1 MTASHVRGVVA
12 SVVLVGLLAACGGSG
27 GGTAGGGRVKVS
39 EKEFKITL
47 STATVPAG
55 DITFSLEN
63 KGTVPHEFVVFK
75 TGLAPDSL
83 PLGAD
88 GNVDEEGTGVPH
100 TTEQAEFT
108 AGNKRT
114 FPADR
119 SGGRSRVQR
128 NPPARWAGSA
138 WAAGKQCNLGGKW
151 SLHWWL
157 SRSLRR
163 GRWRYQPGSI

>member
-1 MTASHVRGVVA
+1 MTASHLRGVVA
-12 SVVLVGLLAACGGSG
+12 SVVLVGLLAACGGSD

-88 GNVDEEGTGVPH
+88 GNVDEEGTGVTH
-100 TTEQAEFT
+100 TTEQADFP
-108 AGNKRT
+108 AGTKRT
-114 FPADR
+114 FHADL
-119 SGGRSRVQR
+119 SAGRYVVI
-128 NPPARWAGSA
+128 
-138 WAAGKQCNLGGKW
+138 CNLPGHYKGGMHEI
-151 SLHWWL
+151 LT
-157 SRSLRR
+157 
-163 GRWRYQPGSI
+163 IT